1 MERKDLESLFPI
13 DYSKKEVGLS
23 NKFELVT
30 NENFYEFCAI
40 ANSQFNYLY
49 SNRKLSGFYFVD
61 FRCNFWELEKFILL
75 NLSKITDTSILLVMS
90 EFINNY
96 ELSGDILYER
106 FEEEDKTNTN
116 LLDLN

>member
-1 MERKDLESLFPI
+1 MNFEILFPA
-13 DYSKKEVGLS
+13 DYSNKQVGLS
-23 NKFELVT
+23 NKYDLVT
-30 NENFYEFCAI
+30 DDNFYEFCTI
-40 ANSQFNYLY
+40 ANSEFDYLY

-75 NLSKITDTSILLVMS
+75 NLSKITDTSIHLVIC

-96 ELSGDILYER
+96 ELSVDILYER

-116 LLDLN
+116 LSD